1 MRKRRRCFNSEAV
14 IGSVTE
20 QAAAETGLRAGTPV
34 VSGMH
39 DVDACAIGTGCAGG
53 GRLSMTA
60 GTFSINQV
68 VSENPVIDE
77 RWACR
82 SFVRQGAWMN
92 MSISPASATNLDWLL
107 ETFCK
112 AEIEAARQSGQSL
125 YAFVNHEIESILH
138 EDSNVFF
145 LPFIFGRHMAIKPA
159 PRFPGLR
166 GWHGRA
172 HVLRAV
178 FEGVAFNHR
187 TIDALRSAFP
197 VNEVRVSGGGSRSLI
212 WTQLFAD
219 VFGLPVVITDAA
231 EAGALGA
238 AICAGLGVRVYET
251 VDDAIARTVRATR
264 VHVPDVARQQKY
276 ELAYQTYNALIDAL
290 KPVWSSVEGRL
301 VDQSLLPN

>member
-1 MRKRRRCFNSEAV
+1 
-14 IGSVTE
+14 
-20 QAAAETGLRAGTPV
+20 
-34 VSGMH
+34 
-39 DVDACAIGTGCAGG
+39 
-53 GRLSMTA
+53 
-60 GTFSINQV
+60 
-68 VSENPVIDE
+68 
-77 RWACR
+77 
-82 SFVRQGAWMN
+82 MN

-231 EAGALGA
+231 EAGRSRCGNL
-238 AICAGLGVRVYET
+238 C
-251 VDDAIARTVRATR
+251 RTWRPCV
-264 VHVPDVARQQKY
+264 
-276 ELAYQTYNALIDAL
+276 
-290 KPVWSSVEGRL
+290 
-301 VDQSLLPN
+301 